1 MKKQNQKGF
10 TLIEILVVIAIL
22 GILAVVTLVAL
33 NPVKRFQDARN
44 SRRREDV
51 NAVLQAVSVYT
62 IDNGGEFPTI
72 DGDDLAL
79 LTVTSSAATCGVDG
93 TCNVSD
99 LDGLTAYLNELPM
112 DPSSTT
118 AAPVEYLIGVDNI
131 ANPQHIIVACN
142 TMEINDDQ
150 TAAVFYLTY

>member
-1 MKKQNQKGF
+1 MRKQKQKGF

-62 IDNGGEFPTI
+62 IDNDGAFPKI
-72 DGDDLAL
+72 NGLDLDT
-79 LTVTSSAATCGVDG
+79 LTVSETPTCGNSG
-93 TCNVSD
+93 ACNVSD
-99 LDGLTAYLNELPM
+99 LDGLTPYLSELPM

-118 AAPVEYLIGVDNI
+118 AAPIEYLIGVDST
-131 ANPQHIIVACN
+131 ANPQHIIVATN
-142 TMEINDDQ
+142 NMEVNADQ
-150 TAAVFYLTY
+150 EETKFYLTY

>member
-1 MKKQNQKGF
+1 MRKLNQKGF

-62 IDNGGEFPTI
+62 IDNNGAFPTI
-72 DGDDLAL
+72 GGAAL
-79 LTVTSSAATCGVDG
+79 DSLTVSGAPTCGTAG
-93 TCNVSD
+93 ACNVSD
-99 LDGLTAYLNELPM
+99 LDGLTTYLSELPV
-112 DPSSTT
+112 DPDGTT
-118 AAPVEYLIGVDNI
+118 EYLIGVDST
-131 ANPQHIIVACN
+131 ASPQHIIVATN
-142 TMEINDDQ
+142 NMEVNADQ
-150 TAAVFYLTY
+150 EETKFYLTY

>member
-62 IDNGGEFPTI
+62 IDNAGDFPTI
-72 DGDDLAL
+72 DEEALAA
-79 LTVTSSAATCGVDG
+79 LTVSSSAATCGEDG
-93 TCNVSD
+93 ACNVSD
-99 LDGLTAYLNELPM
+99 LDGLTPYLNELPL
-112 DPSSTT
+112 DPDGST
-118 AAPVEYLIGVDNI
+118 EYLIGVDSTS
-131 ANPQHIIVACN
+131 NPQHIIVASN
-142 TMEINDDQ
+142 NMEINDDQ

>member
-1 MKKQNQKGF
+1 MKKINEKGF

-62 IDNGGEFPTI
+62 IDNDGAFPTVGGAAM
-72 DGDDLAL
+72 DT
-79 LTVTSSAATCGVDG
+79 LTIAGGAATCGTAG
-93 TCNVSD
+93 ACNVSD
-99 LDGLTAYLNELPM
+99 LDGLTPYLSELPV
-112 DPSSTT
+112 DPDGTT
-118 AAPVEYLIGVDNI
+118 EYLVGVDD
-131 ANPQHIIVACN
+131 ATTPQHIIVATN
-142 TMEINDDQ
+142 NMEENADQ
-150 TAAVFYLTY
+150 DGTLFYLTY